1 MKKNVFLLGIAA
13 LLAANSMTSCSSDE
27 LESQRVQNAAQK
39 ISFTY
44 NGWAG
49 TRATSDP
56 QAGTSVA
63 TGLNVGI
70 FGVSSESETTMTNY
84 SNNNYVTA
92 SGNAISI
99 ATDGKD
105 MTWPTASGATAS
117 IYAYAPYNDT
127 WTLSDAMTFS
137 VKADQSAEADYLAS
151 DLLYASAAN
160 QTAGSTVNLAF
171 SHKLSKMNVTISKTS
186 DSNIDLTNATV
197 TITNTKTATTLNLTS
212 GAIGEASGTATDIV
226 AVTSLGESTTACA
239 VIVPQTVSAGT
250 ELVKIEADGKTLI
263 AKLGS
268 NTTFESGNVYNFT
281 VSVGK
286 VDETSPVT
294 TTTLVLGST
303 SVVQWTDNDLG
314 SYSFPKAYA
323 TFGTPT
329 PGSNASY
336 DPVTNIYGWSG
347 TTNNLMTCFEFSK
360 GELVNYK
367 TLVFNISSLS
377 GGMVRMGYYIGST
390 FTEFGS
396 GFGSSGT
403 KYVDLTALDIDL
415 STVTKISFGGR
426 SLDDSSVPGSVIIN
440 PSEVYLSTEEEKA
453 N

>member
-44 NGWAG
+44 NGGAG

-70 FGVSSESETTMTNY
+70 FGVSSEEETTMTNY
-84 SNNNYVTA
+84 INNNYVTA
-92 SGNAISI
+92 AGNAISI
-99 ATDGKD
+99 ASGGAD

-127 WTLSDAMTFS
+127 WTLDGAMTFS

-151 DLLYASAAN
+151 DLLYASAAS
-160 QTAGSTVNLAF
+160 QATGSTVNLAF

-263 AKLGS
+263 AKLGG

-323 TFGTPT
+323 TFGTP
-329 PGSNASY
+329 GSNATYSSE
-336 DPVTNIYGWSG
+336 TSTYGWSA
-347 TTNNLMTCFEFSK
+347 TNNNLMTCFEFSN

-367 TLVFNISSLS
+367 TLVFKISSLS

-390 FTEFGS
+390 YTEFGS

-403 KYVDLTALDIDL
+403 KYVDLTTLGIDL

-426 SLDDSSVPGSVIIN
+426 SLTDSSVPGSVVIN
-440 PSEVYLSTEEEKA
+440 PSEVYLSTEVETA